1 MPSGGTQVRCRT
13 MALITAVLLSAFWL
27 ESCQA
32 FVGGASPTCSS
43 SRGLNIFAADERNF
57 GGGWWVRRR
66 EMFGPR
72 EPRRKSAAFSSRK
85 GRAFSPH
92 ALRMSDGD
100 GDEGEKEFPLS
111 QSMSIEK
118 ALGTDNPE
126 EMFRMTDC
134 DGSGGL
140 DFDEFS
146 SVFGGLGM
154 GLGYAE
160 MRALFDEMDL
170 NKDGI
175 ISFEEFKTRM
185 EKDLV
190 EAQDAA
196 IAATKAVVAE
206 QETEGLSDS
215 ADDGSSRKSLELA
228 KSKAE
233 EAQRRVEDI
242 QSLLVPDWGE
252 GRSTA

>member
-1 MPSGGTQVRCRT
+1 
-13 MALITAVLLSAFWL
+13 
-27 ESCQA
+27 
-32 FVGGASPTCSS
+32 
-43 SRGLNIFAADERNF
+43 
-57 GGGWWVRRR
+57 
-66 EMFGPR
+66 
-72 EPRRKSAAFSSRK
+72 
-85 GRAFSPH
+85 
-92 ALRMSDGD
+92 MSDGD
-100 GDEGEKEFPLS
+100 EEKKEFPLS
-111 QSMSIEK
+111 QSMSIDK

-126 EMFRMTDC
+126 EMFRMTDG

-175 ISFEEFKTRM
+175 ISLEEFKMRM

-190 EAQDAA
+190 KAQDAA
-196 IAATKAVVAE
+196 IAAAAVAEVVE
-206 QETEGLSDS
+206 QETEGLSNS
-215 ADDGSSRKSLELA
+215 ADDGSSRRSLELA

-233 EAQRRVEDI
+233 KAQRRVEDI
-242 QSLLVPDWGE
+242 QRLLVPDQGE
-252 GRSTA
+252 GKSTA